1 MNLYY
6 PNDMNSTSKSV
17 WVLDA
22 VAESNDTAIKYH
34 SAEFKNRNTGVFWS
48 LGSYNYAL
56 IKKYKEYN
64 INWLFTDM
72 PYWNRWMGNNRDTCY
87 WRIIPDDLHVT
98 TVGDFPN
105 DRLKKFPLSIK
116 EWKLKGDYILVCPSS
131 YMMENYYN
139 EINWTE
145 NIIKEIKKYTDR
157 PIKVR
162 TKPRNATTSGPRA
175 ATIAFEDD
183 CSNAYAVVTLASI
196 TGIEAALLG
205 TPVFCHPLSAC
216 APIATP
222 DISLIE
228 TPFRPDR
235 SKWLNTLS
243 YFQYTEAE
251 IKQGLYK
258 QIFQ

>member
-6 PNDMNSTSKSV
+6 PSDMSSTSKSV

-22 VAESNDTAIKYH
+22 FSESCDTAIKYH
-34 SAEFKNRNTGVFWS
+34 SAEFENKNSGVFWG

-56 IKKYKEYN
+56 IKKYKEHN
-64 INWLFTDM
+64 INWIFTDM
-72 PYWNRWMGNNRDTCY
+72 PYWNRWMGKNRDTCY
-87 WRIIPDDLHVT
+87 WRIIPNDLHIT
-98 TVGDFPN
+98 SVGDFPS
-105 DRLKKFPLSIK
+105 DRLKKSPLSIK
-116 EWKLKGDYILVCPSS
+116 EWKAKGDYILVCPSS
-131 YMMENYYN
+131 YMLENYYN

-145 NIIKEIKKYTDR
+145 NTIKEIKKYTDR

-162 TKPRNATTSGPRA
+162 NKPRNATTSGPQA

-183 CSNAYAVVTLASI
+183 CANAYAVVTLASI
-196 TGIEAALLG
+196 AGIEAALLG
-205 TPVFCHPLSAC
+205 TPVFCHASSAC
-216 APIATP
+216 APIAAT

-228 TPFRPDR
+228 TPLRPDR